1 MVFSSLFFLFVFLPV
16 CLILYYFSPNLKIKN
31 IVLVLSSLAF
41 YAWGEPV
48 WVMLL
53 VFSAFIDYNHGRIIE
68 ANRGNW
74 KSKAAVVSSLVIN
87 LSILGFFKYSGFI
100 VDNINSLL
108 GSHYEIVQFGLPIGI
123 SFYTFQTISYVV
135 DVYRGDVESQKKFHK
150 YLIYLSLFTQ
160 LVAGP
165 IVRYKDIAE
174 EIENRKLSRKRFNKG
189 VLRFVAGLA
198 KKVMIANTAGQI
210 AGFYLDN
217 SFEGL
222 TILGAWY
229 GISLFSLQIYFDFS
243 GYSDMAIG
251 LGHMLGFTYKENF
264 KYPYISKSATEFWRR
279 WHMSLGSFFRDYIY
293 IPLGGNK
300 RRGIFNLFIV
310 WLLTGLWH
318 GASWN
323 FIFWGLYF
331 GVFIVIEKVILL
343 KLLSKVPTFIS
354 HLYLIVV
361 AVSGWVLFYFV
372 DMTQAIAY
380 FRIMIGLSNAPFYT
394 TDMGIRFMN
403 DIYFYIVAILLCTPL
418 VKNFFIRLPH
428 RLFKNKKHCVIGSE
442 IMQALY
448 VGGVIILVCAL
459 LVGQSYNPFLYFRF

>member
-1 MVFSSLFFLFVFLPV
+1 MVFSSLFFLFAFLPIV
-16 CLILYYFSPNLKIKN
+16 LILYYIRPNLKIKN
-31 IVLVLSSLAF
+31 IVLVLSSLLF

-48 WVMLL
+48 WVALL
-53 VFSAFIDYNHGRIIE
+53 IFSAFLDYNIGKIIE

-74 KSKAAVVSSLVIN
+74 KSKAAIISSLCIN

-108 GSHYEIVQFGLPIGI
+108 GTNLQIIRFGLPIGI

-135 DVYRGDVESQKKFHK
+135 DVYRGDVKAQERFYK
-150 YLIYLSLFTQ
+150 YILYLSLFTQ
-160 LVAGP
+160 LIAGP
-165 IVRYKDIAE
+165 IVRYKDIAR
-174 EIENRKLSRKRFNKG
+174 EIEERNVSRQRFNKG
-189 VLRFVAGLA
+189 VLRFVAGLS

-222 TILGAWY
+222 SILGAWY
-229 GISLFSLQIYFDFS
+229 GISLFSIQIYFDFS

-251 LGHMLGFTYKENF
+251 LGHMFGFTFKENF
-264 KYPYISKSATEFWRR
+264 NYPYISKSATEFWRR
-279 WHMSLGSFFRDYIY
+279 WHMSLGSFFRDYVY

-300 RRGIFNLFIV
+300 RRSILNLLIV
-310 WLLTGLWH
+310 WFVTGLWH

-323 FIFWGLYF
+323 FVLWGLYF
-331 GVFIVIEKVILL
+331 GVFIILEKMILL
-343 KLLSKVPTFIS
+343 KVLDKVPAFVS
-354 HLYLIVV
+354 HLYLIVI

-372 DMTQAIAY
+372 DITKAIAY
-380 FRIMIGLSNAPFYT
+380 FKIMIGATRAPFYT
-394 TDMGIRFMN
+394 TDMGIRLLN
-403 DIYFYIVAILLCTPL
+403 DIYFYIIAILLCTPL
-418 VKNFFIRLPH
+418 VKKFFIRLPH
-428 RLFKNKKHCVIGSE
+428 ILFKSKRQYVIGSE

-448 VGGVIILVCAL
+448 VGGAIIIVCAL